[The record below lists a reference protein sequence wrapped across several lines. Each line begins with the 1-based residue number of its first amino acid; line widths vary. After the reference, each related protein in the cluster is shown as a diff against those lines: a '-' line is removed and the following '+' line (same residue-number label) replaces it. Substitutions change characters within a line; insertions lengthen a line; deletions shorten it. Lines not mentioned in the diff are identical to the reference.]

1 MTSIVFD
8 IETIPA
14 QAPWVR
20 EELKAA
26 VKAPGQFKKQDSIDQ
41 WLAENRDK
49 EADEAWLKT
58 SFDGGLGQ
66 IVCIGFAINDD
77 APISYTAPDLTLAA
91 ERKIIEDFFC
101 VLTDAYDGGHGL
113 KPLLIGHNHVAF
125 DIPFVWKRAI
135 VHGIKPPPWFPR
147 NPKPW
152 ADSVF
157 DTSSQWAGDRDRI
170 SMDRLCKIL
179 GIPGKDGMSGAD
191 VWPAIQRGEFD
202 KVAIYCRD
210 DVTRTRAMWQRMT
223 FKAPARA
230 TVAAEVI
237 DAPNREIAP
246 ALTTASTVDLLDP
259 AF

>member
-1 MTSIVFD
+1 MTAIVFD

-20 EELKAA
+20 DELRAA
-26 VKAPGQFKKQDSIDQ
+26 VKAPGQFKKPESIAQ
-41 WLAENRDK
+41 WLAENRDI

-66 IVCIGFAINDD
+66 IVCIGFAIDSGE
-77 APISYTAPDLTLAA
+77 PISYTAADLTPAA

-101 VLTDAYDGGHGL
+101 ALTDAYDGGRGL
-113 KPLLIGHNHVAF
+113 KPVLVGHNHVAF
-125 DIPFVWKRAI
+125 DIPFVWKRAV
-135 VHGIKPPPWFPR
+135 VHGIKPPMWFPR

-152 ADSVF
+152 AEGVF

-202 KVAIYCRD
+202 KVASYCRD
-210 DVTRTRAMWQRMT
+210 DVRRTRAMWQRMT
-223 FKAPARA
+223 FKTTERA
-230 TVAAEVI
+230 AMATEASKAGQATEAA
-237 DAPNREIAP
+237 D
-246 ALTTASTVDLLDP
+246 LTEPT
-259 AF
+259 F